1 MIRATQVQ
9 QSVSVT
15 RTMTD
20 KEARFE
26 SSMFRREC
34 RNGGRLFFS
43 NSRTQ
48 YSRLLIL
55 NPSFEIQR
63 AGTVKNLLHLISAP
77 EHPMQKTNDLIDS
90 LLEEKRPT

>member
-1 MIRATQVQ
+1 MIQATQVQ
-9 QSVSVT
+9 QNVSVT

-63 AGTVKNLLHLISAP
+63 AGTVKKLVAFDICTGTPDAKDK
-77 EHPMQKTNDLIDS
+77 QFDG
-90 LLEEKRPT
+90 